1 MRGWMIED
9 GLWQVKARREARA
22 HLAACGR
29 PVASD
34 RYGVFRV
41 NRRDREGEP
50 TQFVRASL
58 IPY

>member
-1 MRGWMIED
+1 MIED